1 MNKNFGRSK
10 ILSNKKLLKNVHSKL
25 KKRWSPEQISI
36 FLKHNFPHNKAMNV
50 SHETI
55 YFYIYLHS
63 KSHLKKELI
72 DSLRQKKKTREP
84 ARSKE
89 SKHIKIKDRISIDE
103 RPQEVIGREIPV
115 HWEGDLII
123 GKDHKSAIVT
133 LVERSIRAV
142 NLVHLKDKSAETVR
156 KAFERNFRSCQSL

>member
-1 MNKNFGRSK
+1 M
-10 ILSNKKLLKNVHSKL
+10 
-25 KKRWSPEQISI
+25 
-36 FLKHNFPHNKAMNV
+36 
-50 SHETI
+50 
-55 YFYIYLHS
+55 
-63 KSHLKKELI
+63 
-72 DSLRQKKKTREP
+72 QKKKTREP

-103 RPQEVIGREIPV
+103 RPQEVIGREIPG

-142 NLVHLKDKSAETVR
+142 NLVHLKDKSTETVR
-156 KAFERNFRSCQSL
+156 KAFEKEF